1 MNNKYSFNY
10 SYFTNED
17 GSGMSI
23 QKRIQEA
30 LALLT
35 KNGDYIEFEDG
46 RKCQNEEELISI
58 LQEKG
63 ILID

>member
-10 SYFTNED
+10 SYFTTGD
-17 GSGMSI
+17 GNGMSI
-23 QKRIQEA
+23 QERIQEA

-46 RKCQNEEELISI
+46 RKCQNKEELISI
-58 LQEKG
+58 LREKG